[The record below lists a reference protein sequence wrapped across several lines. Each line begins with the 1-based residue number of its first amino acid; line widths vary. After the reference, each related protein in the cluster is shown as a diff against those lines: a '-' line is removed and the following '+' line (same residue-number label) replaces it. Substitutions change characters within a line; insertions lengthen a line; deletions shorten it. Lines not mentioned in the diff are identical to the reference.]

1 MTGPTQS
8 CCQAHWEL
16 SCASAEGPSASLPVP
31 ASARL
36 LAKYKVLTVSSLA
49 PLSPTDANSPRTVP
63 MALLGGPVSVAATR
77 FVDRLLAEVV
87 EPAITTQKRA
97 SSQHKRRI
105 AVGALLADLFDFQR
119 DLGDGKPPKVGAHGM
134 SAGSFRQ
141 NELGFAYDTF
151 KASLGTLEAAG
162 LVERV
167 AGLARWAVHFG
178 KVMNIRGVQTR
189 FRATA
194 SLIALGEAS
203 GVHVAAWQDHWCR
216 VRPGTV
222 APQSSSPLLIL
233 RAEKVREKGKPKAA
247 ADLTFAPE
255 DATPKRRIKEV
266 SALNDYLAAQDIGGL
281 SFPGLCR
288 IFSNGDRPGFA
299 WDQGGRFYSRR
310 GGHRYEHWGA
320 AKRCADITLNGEA
333 VGEVDISASHL
344 TLFHA
349 LLDQPFNAQHDPYD
363 IEDIPRAVVK
373 AWVAQA
379 LGSRNARPF
388 QWSKTATAEYES
400 ELPGLELRDRYPV
413 REVGAAVTDKHP
425 ALIDLKTSGLSTLTL
440 QFHEAEILRLAMED
454 LMLRQHVPVLPIHDA
469 LIAPRSKLGLAEE
482 AIVRAFN
489 EYVGGVIGHRPQVI
503 PKVTHKQL

>member
-1 MTGPTQS
+1 
-8 CCQAHWEL
+8 
-16 SCASAEGPSASLPVP
+16 
-31 ASARL
+31 
-36 LAKYKVLTVSSLA
+36 
-49 PLSPTDANSPRTVP
+49 

-105 AVGALLADLFDFQR
+105 AVGALLSDLFDIQR
-119 DLGDGKPPKVGAHGM
+119 GLGDGKQPRVGAHGM

-141 NELGFAYDTF
+141 EELGFAYDTF

-167 AGLARWAVHFG
+167 AGQARWQVHFG
-178 KVMNIRGVQTR
+178 KVMNIGGVQTK
-189 FRATA
+189 FRPTA
-194 SLIALGEAS
+194 NLIARAEAS
-203 GVHVAAWQDHWCR
+203 GVHVDAWHDHWCR
-216 VRPGTV
+216 VRPGTA

-233 RAEKVREKGKPKAA
+233 RAEKVREKSKANA
-247 ADLTFAPE
+247 AVDLPFDPDGAI
-255 DATPKRRIKEV
+255 PKRHIEEV
-266 SALNDYLAAQDIGGL
+266 SALNAFLAAQDIGGL
-281 SFPGLCR
+281 AFPGLCR
-288 IFSNGDRPGFA
+288 IFSNGDHPGFA

-349 LLDQPFNAQHDPYD
+349 LLDQPFDAQHDPYE
-363 IEDIPRAVVK
+363 IEGFPRAIVK

-379 LGSRNARPF
+379 IGSGNPRPF
-388 QWSKTATAEYES
+388 QWSKTATADYED
-400 ELPGLELRDRYPV
+400 ELAGLELRDDYPV

-469 LIAPRSKLGLAEE
+469 LIAPRSKLEVAKDAIINAFGKYLSGL
-482 AIVRAFN
+482 
-489 EYVGGVIGHRPQVI
+489 IGHRPQVI